1 MSFFSA
7 PALLEQ
13 ALQLHRQGR
22 LIEAEALYLRL
33 IEAVPQMWQ
42 AQHMLG
48 LVRAAQGRNEEALAL
63 IGTVVQHT
71 PGDALAHYNHGNV
84 LNALGEGERAL
95 HAFDRALALA
105 PDYVDALNNRGNTLL
120 GLGRAQRA
128 LDDYDAALA
137 MQPGFALVHKNRGDA
152 LAALNRADL
161 ALAAYD
167 RALTLAPDFADAH
180 AARGGV
186 LRQQA
191 DYAAALA
198 CYDRALALR
207 PDDALMMSSR
217 AVCLQNLGRTQEAQ
231 TGLRAAIRL
240 APQLAA
246 ARLNLAFSL
255 MTAGDFE
262 QGLPLYEWRKK
273 LPVPMEA
280 RDYAQPCWT
289 GREDI
294 AGKRIYLYID
304 QGLGDAIMFARFVAP
319 VQARGAQVILA
330 VPACL
335 LGLLA
340 GLLPAVPLQALD
352 APLPEFDFHCAL
364 ASLPLA
370 LGIRLETLPAPPR
383 YLAADPE
390 RVRGWRGR
398 IGAHGFRIGI
408 AWEGNSAIDGAE
420 GKSFPLRA
428 LAPLARLPGVRLINL
443 QKNAGVEQL
452 KTLPAGMRVEQFAGL
467 DDGAD
472 AFLDTAAIMENLDLV
487 ISADTAP
494 AHLAGALGV
503 PAWIALKFMPDWRWF
518 LDRGDTP
525 WYPALRL
532 FRQSSPGAWEML
544 FAEMEQALAAL
555 LSSR

>member
-1 MSFFSA
+1 VSFFSA

-22 LIEAEALYLRL
+22 LSEAEALYLRL
-33 IEAVPQMWQ
+33 IDADPAMLQ
-42 AQHMLG
+42 ARHMLG
-48 LVRAAQGRNEEALAL
+48 LIRAAQGRNEEALAL
-63 IGTVVQHT
+63 IGAVAALS

-84 LNALGEGERAL
+84 LNALGRGELAL
-95 HAFDRALALA
+95 QAFDHALALA
-105 PDYVDALNNRGNTLL
+105 PDYVDALNNRGNALL
-120 GLGRAQRA
+120 SLGRAQ
-128 LDDYDAALA
+128 AALA
-137 MQPGFALVHKNRGDA
+137 DYDCASALAPGFALAHKNRGDA
-152 LAALNRADL
+152 LVALKQVDA

-167 RALTLAPDFADAH
+167 RAISLAPDLAGAH
-180 AARGGV
+180 AGRGGV
-186 LRQQA
+186 MRLRA

-198 CYDRALALR
+198 CYDRALALC
-207 PDDALMMSSR
+207 PDDALIMSSR
-217 AVCLQNLGRTQEAQ
+217 AVCLQNLGRSADAQ
-231 TGLRAAIRL
+231 AALRTAMDL
-240 APQLAA
+240 APELAA

-262 QGLPLYEWRKK
+262 QGLPLYEWRKR
-273 LPVPMEA
+273 LPVPMES

-294 AGKRIYLYID
+294 AGKLVYLYID
-304 QGLGDAIMFARFVAP
+304 QGLGDAIMFARFAP
-319 VQARGAQVILA
+319 LVQARGAQVILA

-335 LGLLA
+335 LDLLA

-370 LGIRLETLPAPPR
+370 LSIRLETLPAPPR
-383 YLAADPE
+383 YLVASRE
-390 RVRGWRGR
+390 RMRDWGAR
-398 IGAHGFRIGI
+398 IGADGFRIGI

-428 LAPLARLPGVRLINL
+428 LAPLSHLPGVRLISL
-443 QKNAGVEQL
+443 QKNAGSEQL
-452 KTLPAGMRVEQFAGL
+452 QDLPAAMRVEQFAGL
-467 DDGAD
+467 DDGPG
-472 AFLDTAAIMENLDLV
+472 AFLDSAAIMENLDLV

-518 LDRGDTP
+518 LDRSDSP
-525 WYPALRL
+525 WYPSLRL
-532 FRQSSPGAWEML
+532 FRQAAPGDWPGV
-544 FAEMEQALAAL
+544 FAEMEKDLRRLLAGD
-555 LSSR
+555 